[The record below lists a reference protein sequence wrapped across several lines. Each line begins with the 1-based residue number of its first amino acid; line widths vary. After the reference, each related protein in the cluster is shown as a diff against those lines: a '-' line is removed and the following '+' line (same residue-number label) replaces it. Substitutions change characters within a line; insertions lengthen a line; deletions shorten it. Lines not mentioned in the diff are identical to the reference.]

1 MTRWILK
8 NKHAVWPLVL
18 AVGVFGYLAYRQ
30 LPVQLFP
37 DTAPPLVNII
47 TTYPG
52 AAAEDVAQDLSR
64 RMEEEFAALEGVFK
78 VKSSSQDN
86 LSVVSVEFQ
95 YDRDVDLAA
104 VDVQNA
110 IARIRGELP
119 PGIREPQ
126 VLKFSTT
133 DRPVVTYAVT
143 GEDLPRVRKLAE
155 DDFAPRLQQ
164 VSGVAAVD
172 VFGGSRPAVLV
183 ELDRYEL
190 EAARVPLQRV
200 VEALRAHNAMTPAG
214 RIRTES
220 TQSMFRVD
228 TRADTA
234 SALEDIPIATGGGSR
249 VLLGDLATIRK
260 APLEDDSRFRLDGR
274 QAIAMQVFKTT
285 EANTVEVVQATR
297 QAIDAIRSSYPG
309 VEIREGEES
318 ASFAQ
323 TSVDNLMGNIGQAI
337 LFTAVLMLFFLRQWR
352 TSLVVA
358 LTMPLSFGITF
369 AVMKLL
375 NIDLNLVT
383 LSAIIL
389 AVGIVIDNSVVVL
402 ENIVRRR
409 EQDQLGPED
418 GAAVGADEVRGAALG
433 GSLTNIAVLVPLLFL
448 SGFTGKT
455 FGPLSLTLLIAFSS
469 SIVVA
474 LVLVPLFSTYVKSQT
489 GGKDIGNR
497 VVHLVSTPFN
507 WAMDRLRRF
516 YLLLLRGSL
525 RHRWVIAIAAVVLF
539 GGGIAGIRAL
549 GMDVLPKMDTGSFY
563 VSLQTPSGSS
573 LEETE
578 RVVRDVEE
586 LIRKEKE
593 VQIIQS
599 QVGFEQGMR
608 SLSSF
613 GVQGPT
619 QGFITVTLT
628 DRDQRTDTVWDIE
641 SRIREG
647 IAKVPGIEVATV
659 REMGN
664 TARATTSAP
673 VVVRITG
680 DDPLVLDKLG
690 LAVEKRLAKVPSIVA
705 PMRSWRIDQR
715 QGRFDVDVLRAN
727 QLGVSPVMIGQTVLA
742 GTDGLT
748 AGDYSGDSG
757 TPLPIQVSFREEQRQ
772 TPDDLLRF
780 PLFTPWTLDPIP
792 LGELARHREVLG
804 QGLVTRE
811 HLSPSLEVSAF
822 IEGRPLSFVA
832 SDVEKALLDIEPP
845 AGYRV
850 EVTGEKGDLAES
862 KSEIGMAL
870 FIGIIAV
877 YLLLVAQFRSFVHP
891 ITVLSSI
898 PLSLSGIAAALFLAG
913 KPVSMPVMVG
923 LILIVGMV
931 INSAILLISFIEQ
944 QRERGVSV
952 EEALTTAVDL
962 RFRPIMMTSLSTIVG
977 MIPLAAEWSLG
988 AERFSPLAIAVIGG
1002 FTTATFLTIIFI
1014 PVLYST
1020 FESGIERL
1028 KRVFKSRGLAATST
1042 SIALVVLLFPGVLNA
1057 QEKLSIDLPRSIEMA
1072 LTHNHKTGMRQ
1083 DEVEAAVY
1091 RRKQAT
1097 GRFLPRLSLSA
1108 RYSRVSHVEPGMLE
1122 LPLQLPDGSSPE
1134 PVQLGEAVDNQYSL
1148 RLTVDQPLFTGF
1160 RLYRGFV
1167 VADRSEDL
1175 AKERLRA
1182 QKADVRVLTQ
1192 EAYFNLLKARQ
1203 MAEVAAQSE
1212 RTLAE
1217 HLQRVRL
1224 LHESGRAT
1232 DLDVSRVQNRL
1243 ANAQVSVV
1251 QSRGAVNVAQLAL
1264 TTLIGVPSTTEL
1276 TLADVFDE
1284 SSLQGAPPAPALVS
1298 EALEARPEVAIAR
1311 HAAKIADA
1319 RADAEGAGLWP
1330 QISFRFGYNYDRPN
1344 QRYFPVR
1351 NQFDGSWDLSLLLY
1365 WTIWDWGVTYHGMMA
1380 ARAEA
1385 SAASRN
1391 VDDIRESVRLDVEQR
1406 REQYVSVRGHTN
1418 ASRQAVNSAEHALE
1432 QAKLLF
1438 TAGRITSLDV
1448 LDAETE
1454 ATRARFELVQAL
1466 ADARIMWA
1474 KVERAVGRG
1483 L

>member
-8 NKHAVWPLVL
+8 NRHTVWALVI
-18 AVGVFGYLAYRQ
+18 AVGVFGYLAYQR

-37 DTAPPLVNII
+37 DTAPPLVSII

-64 RMEEEFAALEGVFK
+64 RMEEELASLEGVFK
-78 VKSSSQDN
+78 IKSSSQDN

-95 YDRDVDLAA
+95 YDRNVDLAA
-104 VDVQNA
+104 VDVQNV

-126 VLKFSTT
+126 VLKFSTA

-143 GEDLPRVRKLAE
+143 AGDLPRARKLAE

-164 VSGVAAVD
+164 VAGVAAVD
-172 VFGGSRPAVLV
+172 VFGGSRSAVLV
-183 ELDRYEL
+183 ELDRHEL

-214 RIRTES
+214 RIRTDS

-228 TRADTA
+228 TRADTVK
-234 SALEDIPIATGGGSR
+234 ALEDIPIATAGGSR

-274 QAIAMQVFKTT
+274 RAIAMQVFKTT
-285 EANTVEVVQATR
+285 EANTVEVVRATR
-297 QAIDAIRSSYPG
+297 EAIAELGSSYPR

-369 AVMKLL
+369 AVMKVLA
-375 NIDLNLVT
+375 IDLNLVT

-409 EQDQLGPED
+409 EQDRLDPVE
-418 GAAVGADEVRGAALG
+418 GAAVGSDEVRGAALG
-433 GSLTNIAVLVPLLFL
+433 GTLTNIAVLVPLLFL
-448 SGFTGKT
+448 SGFTAKT
-455 FGPLSLTLLIAFSS
+455 FGPLSLTLLIAFTS

-474 LVLVPLFSTYVKSQT
+474 LVLVPLFSTYVT
-489 GGKDIGNR
+489 TRAGGGDLGDR
-497 VVHLVSTPFN
+497 VVRVASAPFH
-507 WAMDRLRRF
+507 WAMNRLKRF
-516 YLLLLRGSL
+516 YLLALRAGL
-525 RHRWVIAIAAVVLF
+525 RHWWVVVVAALALF
-539 GGGIAGIRAL
+539 VGGLVGIRAL

-563 VSLQTPSGSS
+563 VSLETPSGSS

-593 VQIIQS
+593 VRIIES

-641 SRIREG
+641 ARIREG
-647 IAKVPGIEVATV
+647 IVEVPGIRVAAV

-680 DDPLVLDKLG
+680 DDPWVLDRLG
-690 LAVEKRLAKVPSIVA
+690 VAVEERLAKVPSVVA

-715 QGRFDVDVLRAN
+715 QGRFDIDVLEAAE
-727 QLGVSPVMIGQTVLA
+727 LGVSPVMVGQTVLA
-742 GTDGLT
+742 GTDGLA
-748 AGDYSGDSG
+748 AGDYYGDSG
-757 TPLPIQVSFREEQRQ
+757 TPLPIQVSFLEEQRR

-780 PLFTPWTLDPIP
+780 PLFTSSMPDPIP
-792 LGELARHREVLG
+792 LAELARHREVVG

-822 IEGRPLSFVA
+822 IEGRPLSFVV
-832 SDVEKALLDIEPP
+832 SDVEEALLTLEAP

-850 EVTGEKGDLAES
+850 ELTGEKGDLAES

-870 FIGIIAV
+870 FIGIIGV
-877 YLLLVAQFRSFVHP
+877 YLLLAAQFRSFLHP
-891 ITVLSSI
+891 ITVLFSI
-898 PLSLSGIAAALFLAG
+898 PLSLSGIAAALFLTG

-944 QRERGVSV
+944 QRERGVAID
-952 EEALTTAVDL
+952 EALTTAVDL

-1002 FTTATFLTIIFI
+1002 FTTSTFLTIVFI
-1014 PVLYST
+1014 PVLYSA
-1020 FESGIERL
+1020 FE
-1028 KRVFKSRGLAATST
+1028 RG
-1042 SIALVVLLFPGVLNA
+1042 
-1057 QEKLSIDLPRSIEMA
+1057 
-1072 LTHNHKTGMRQ
+1072 
-1083 DEVEAAVY
+1083 
-1091 RRKQAT
+1091 
-1097 GRFLPRLSLSA
+1097 LPRLLGFLS
-1108 RYSRVSHVEPGMLE
+1108 RR
-1122 LPLQLPDGSSPE
+1122 
-1134 PVQLGEAVDNQYSL
+1134 
-1148 RLTVDQPLFTGF
+1148 
-1160 RLYRGFV
+1160 
-1167 VADRSEDL
+1167 
-1175 AKERLRA
+1175 RA
-1182 QKADVRVLTQ
+1182 
-1192 EAYFNLLKARQ
+1192 
-1203 MAEVAAQSE
+1203 
-1212 RTLAE
+1212 
-1217 HLQRVRL
+1217 
-1224 LHESGRAT
+1224 
-1232 DLDVSRVQNRL
+1232 
-1243 ANAQVSVV
+1243 
-1251 QSRGAVNVAQLAL
+1251 
-1264 TTLIGVPSTTEL
+1264 
-1276 TLADVFDE
+1276 
-1284 SSLQGAPPAPALVS
+1284 
-1298 EALEARPEVAIAR
+1298 
-1311 HAAKIADA
+1311 
-1319 RADAEGAGLWP
+1319 
-1330 QISFRFGYNYDRPN
+1330 
-1344 QRYFPVR
+1344 
-1351 NQFDGSWDLSLLLY
+1351 
-1365 WTIWDWGVTYHGMMA
+1365 
-1380 ARAEA
+1380 
-1385 SAASRN
+1385 
-1391 VDDIRESVRLDVEQR
+1391 
-1406 REQYVSVRGHTN
+1406 
-1418 ASRQAVNSAEHALE
+1418 
-1432 QAKLLF
+1432 
-1438 TAGRITSLDV
+1438 
-1448 LDAETE
+1448 
-1454 ATRARFELVQAL
+1454 
-1466 ADARIMWA
+1466 
-1474 KVERAVGRG
+1474 
-1483 L
+1483 